1 MSPDN
6 DARIL
11 ASWRQ
16 NAAPWTAAVRNGEIQ
31 SRKLTTDRAIVDAV
45 LSRAPATVLDIGCG
59 EGWLARALAAQG
71 VAVTGV
77 DAIPALI
84 EQAQAAG
91 GGEFYVATY
100 EEIAAGALAITADV
114 VVSNFA
120 LIGKEAVDGLVA
132 AIPAL
137 LNPGGAFIVQTLHP
151 VFANGDAPYRDGWRA
166 GSWAG
171 FSADFSDPAPW
182 YFRTIGGWIDLFSRS
197 GLRLVELHEPLHPV
211 TQQPLSAIFVTTA
224 LGQATDRPRI

>member
-1 MSPDN
+1 MPADN

-11 ASWRQ
+11 AAWQQ

-31 SRKLTTDRAIVDAV
+31 SRKLVTDQAIVAAV
-45 LSRAPATVLDIGCG
+45 LARAPASVLDIGCG

-84 EQAQAAG
+84 EQAQAASG
-91 GGEFYVATY
+91 GAFHVATY
-100 EEIAAGALAITADV
+100 EAIAAGALAVTADV

-151 VFANGDAPYRDGWRA
+151 VFANGDAPYVDGWRA

-182 YFRTIGGWIDLFSRS
+182 YFRTIGGWLDLFVCS
-197 GLRLVELHEPLHPV
+197 GLRVIEFHEPLHPV
-211 TQQPLSAIFVTTA
+211 TQQPLSAIFVA
-224 LGQATDRPRI
+224 VIG

>member
-11 ASWRQ
+11 VSWQQ

-31 SRKLTTDRAIVDAV
+31 SRKLVTDQAILAAV
-45 LSRAPATVLDIGCG
+45 LAQAPRTVLDIGCG

-71 VAVTGV
+71 IAVTGV

-84 EQAQAAG
+84 EQAQTAG
-91 GGEFYVATY
+91 GGEFRVATY
-100 EEIAAGALAITADV
+100 EAIAAGALAITADV

-120 LIGKEAVDGLVA
+120 LIGKDAVDGLVA
-132 AIPAL
+132 AVPAL

-151 VFANGDAPYRDGWRA
+151 VAANGDAPYRDGWRA

-182 YFRTIGGWIDLFSRS
+182 YFRTIGGWIDLFARS
-197 GLRLVELHEPLHPV
+197 GLHVVALHEPLHPV
-211 TQQPLSAIFVTTA
+211 AQQPLSVVFVA
-224 LGQATDRPRI
+224 VIG

>member
-1 MSPDN
+1 MLPDN

-11 ASWRQ
+11 ASWQQ

-31 SRKLTTDRAIVDAV
+31 SRKLVTDQAIVAAV

-91 GGEFYVATY
+91 GGEFHVAT
-100 EEIAAGALAITADV
+100 
-114 VVSNFA
+114 
-120 LIGKEAVDGLVA
+120 
-132 AIPAL
+132 
-137 LNPGGAFIVQTLHP
+137 
-151 VFANGDAPYRDGWRA
+151 
-166 GSWAG
+166 
-171 FSADFSDPAPW
+171 
-182 YFRTIGGWIDLFSRS
+182 
-197 GLRLVELHEPLHPV
+197 
-211 TQQPLSAIFVTTA
+211 
-224 LGQATDRPRI
+224 